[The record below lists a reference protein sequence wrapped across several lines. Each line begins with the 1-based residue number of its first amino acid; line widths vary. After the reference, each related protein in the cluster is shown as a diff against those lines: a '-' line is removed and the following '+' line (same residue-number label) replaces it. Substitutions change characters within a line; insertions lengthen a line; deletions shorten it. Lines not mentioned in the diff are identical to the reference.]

1 MANPDHVPAGAM
13 RKAAGRATATLRVL
27 ANPDRL
33 LLLCHLTQGEHCVS
47 ELEAAL
53 DIRQP
58 TLSQQL
64 AVLRAKGLV
73 TTRRKGKF
81 VYYRVADQP
90 VRALLGTLYAL
101 YCTPPQKR
109 RRRPTSPA

>member
-1 MANPDHVPAGAM
+1 MADSAHVPAQAM
-13 RKAAGRATATLRVL
+13 RQAAGRATAALQVL

-64 AVLRAKGLV
+64 GVLRAKGLV
-73 TTRRKGKF
+73 TTRRKGKY
-81 VYYRVADQP
+81 VYYRVADKSVQ
-90 VRALLGTLYAL
+90 ALLGTLYQL
-101 YCTPPQKR
+101 YCKPPKKR
-109 RRRPTSPA
+109 P